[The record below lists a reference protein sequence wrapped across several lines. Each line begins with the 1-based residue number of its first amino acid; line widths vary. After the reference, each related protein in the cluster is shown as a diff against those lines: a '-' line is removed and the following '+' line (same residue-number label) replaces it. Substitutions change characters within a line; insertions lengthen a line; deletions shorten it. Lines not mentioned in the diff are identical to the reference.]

1 VDPELVTIASFD
13 HRGDAEITCA
23 HLVAGGI
30 PALVQ
35 ADNEGG
41 LNPGFFSE
49 YHVRVVVRKQDE
61 AAARDLL
68 ASDDRG
74 FPGEMVAAMVAHA
87 RFAAPEEACGLLAAD
102 PSGQWRMVYCLTNR
116 ESSPYRFT
124 VDPNEHYRAM
134 RHAERNG
141 WEIAGVFHSHPKS
154 AATPSATDVAGAL
167 DPDWLYVIVSLQR
180 PDVPEVRSF
189 RIRDGVVEAVGPV

>member
-1 VDPELVTIASFD
+1 MNLDLVTVASFD
-13 HRGDAEITCA
+13 HRGEAEIA
-23 HLVAGGI
+23 AAQLHSGGI

-35 ADNEGG
+35 ADDEGG
-41 LNPGFFSE
+41 LNPGFFAE
-49 YHVRVVVRKQDE
+49 YHVRVVVRKEDE
-61 AAARDLL
+61 AAARDLIGGGTL
-68 ASDDRG
+68 
-74 FPGEMVAAMVAHA
+74 PGEMVSAMIAHA
-87 RFAAPEEACGLLAAD
+87 RFCAPEESCGLLAAD
-102 PSGQWRMVYCLTNR
+102 RDGRWRMVYCLTNR

-154 AATPSATDVAGAL
+154 APLPSAADIAGAL
-167 DPDWLYVIVSLQR
+167 DPDWLYVIVGLQR

-189 RIRDGVVEAVGPV
+189 RIRDGVVAAG